1 MKRIYTT
8 LLILITSVCSGQ
20 AMFLSINLSGQDTC
34 NDVPQ
39 NCDSLFATF
48 ASKKGGII
56 TKKELSLGK
65 GLAIKSVA
73 AICKGQV
80 LSYNISLNGNEVI
93 NHGPYL
99 TEQAKKLLSY
109 AKPGNKVSF
118 EFIKVTGLTDGSV
131 RDLGAISFT
140 VK

>member
-8 LLILITSVCSGQ
+8 LLILITSVCYGQ
-20 AMFLSINLSGQDTC
+20 AMFLSINIYGQDTC

-65 GLAIKSVA
+65 GLAIKSSGA
-73 AICKGQV
+73 TCKARV

-93 NHGPYL
+93 NYGPYL
-99 TEQAKKLLSY
+99 TESAKKLLSY
-109 AKPGNKVSF
+109 ARPGDDLSF
-118 EFIKVTGLTDGSV
+118 EFIKVKEPYGYV
-131 RDLGAISFT
+131 RNLGAISFT